1 MQFNAE
7 CAASVSTNGANYVLL
22 KFDPLESHLTGK
34 ISKALG
40 ELKAGATYRVT
51 IEEIITAMSP

>member
-7 CAASVSTNGANYVLL
+7 CTASISKNGAKYVLL
-22 KFDPLESHLTGK
+22 KFEPNGHLMGS
-34 ISKALG
+34 IAQELG
-40 ELKAGATYRVT
+40 ELKYGVTYRVT